1 MVPAPSFDLCLC
13 SFLTTITTPPFP
25 PPPAA
30 YPPSLP
36 TPITFPQSLTCR
48 CSSRCSLPA
57 RRRSLPPTHSHH
69 ILNSSFLPLA
79 PQIIPPLLTSLLP
92 LTALQMFQSLLC
104 LLSVGPSLPPNHSM
118 PTERL
123 NRTFPSLLHPPSSS
137 PSLLSSSSSSS
148 SPSSAASPTA
158 SKPPSPAPLI
168 FQYTFPLTNTS
179 LDFLHS
185 DFLTVLESAP
195 SHAPGQSDTPSPDTP
210 PASMAVPDTPNP
222 LLTKNMPEGTNNSS
236 ITATNIVASFGSS
249 SNAGIGRSLLTDTS
263 ETTQEPGSD
272 GLNAVELGSDRSG
285 AAKPSSEGLGAVRVV
300 RLDAWAAYV
309 VAAQPHVLVIHT
321 GGAWVGLQQRWQ
333 EHRARIHASQEGQKG
348 QEGQEE
354 GQKGQKGQEGQEGQE
369 GQSAANESK
378 VFAAVAG
385 KGVEGGMREEKVG
398 AEGKVEVGGGKG
410 KAGGGKG
417 EPGGGKGEVG
427 GGNWKAGGGK
437 GEPGGGKGEVGGGKG
452 KAGGGNGEPGGG
464 KGEVGGGKGKA
475 GGGKGEA
482 GGGTGGN
489 GGGNKGTGEKAKGKG
504 GGKKGNG
511 GEKRGNGGEK
521 KGSGGEKKGS
531 GGENR
536 GNGGENRGNGGENRG
551 NGGENKGNGG
561 GNRGNGGENRGN
573 GGENKGNGGEKKG
586 NGGGKK
592 GNGGG
597 KKGNGGGKKGNSGGN
612 GVDGWKNKGSGGGNQ
627 GNGGGNQGNG
637 GGSKEAGQG
646 NDGGN
651 GGKGGGSKEVGQGNQ
666 GNGAGRKGNSVGDN
680 KISAGNKGNGGMALG
695 DNSKAGQKGGGTG
708 KQAGS
713 EMKKAG
719 GKGES
724 SGDKAKEKRK
734 AVAETASGGGGG
746 DTTSGS
752 QTDPFAG
759 GELRMGDFGNMSI
772 LDGMDGADEA
782 GLLGSTD
789 GSDAAEGGSG
799 EAVGGSKLEEG
810 DVRLEE
816 GEQQTG
822 GSFMAD
828 EADIVLEEMSE
839 VSSSVGR
846 GSFLDEDRA
855 VENDEVPEQQ
865 QQGGSVMADEAD
877 QVQEE
882 MSEGR
887 LSEGEVMPSVKQVTF
902 DEEGEAA
909 KEDAVQEKDNE
920 SHIVTGAE
928 NDEEVRGEDVH
939 NEAANKGDES
949 PGGPS
954 VLPPNLL
961 DSVDFLDP
969 VAAFTKTLRMLHHFL
984 SSQPTAE
991 SLPTF
996 FLGLPR
1002 EHYFRADE
1010 DNSSSLCLPD
1020 DATCRKYGQCSGNL
1034 RPREWLEEGG
1044 EEQAHQ
1050 QRWQRW
1056 RWRQERERRE
1066 REKGPNRCRYA
1077 TTSWQDA
1084 VGGPKRRRYA
1094 TTSWQDAVGGGSS
1107 GGGGAGAG
1115 AEGAGAAAGGGG
1127 GSGGEGG
1134 AGGTGGGARKG
1145 VYHCNYCH
1153 RDVTGEVRVKC
1164 AACVDFDLCAECF
1177 SVGAAA
1183 HPHSASHPYH
1193 VMDTMSF
1200 PLVHEDWTADEEML
1214 LLEALEMYGMGNW
1227 GEIAE
1232 HVGSKSK
1239 TQCHDHYLYDY
1250 LLSPTG
1256 PLPDLSRLR
1265 TQADTEAAK
1274 AAMEEQE
1281 AVETAARAQEAVL
1294 FNVPVV
1300 KPESGSKADEAA
1312 APITSGYNTKRN
1324 EFDPEYDNEA
1334 EAPLAELEFKES
1346 DSSVDRQLKIKMLHI
1361 YYSRL
1366 EERSRRKAFILER
1379 GLLDPRRVDGTI
1391 RPESTT
1397 GSRGR
1402 CRGALGA
1409 GAELDTGAEAAR
1421 QSGRSPGEA
1430 CGSSE
1435 VAPSSSADFE
1445 CGGARG
1451 AGAELDTGSE
1461 TERHSGR
1468 AAEHEGLVQS
1478 LTQAQRLRDRVA
1490 VLQELRAAG
1499 CKSLAEGRRFI
1510 QAHYKDNPTAAAA
1523 AIACLPPSATAAP
1536 IACLPPSA
1544 TGGVCTLRHGCTHS
1558 NQHST
1563 ISKRSLLPI
1572 TSCSIFPAPMPRLFF
1587 NPLPLFPHPLWSF
1600 GTCAT
1605 AISTASSGGASAA
1618 LDISSHPGCDL
1629 LSAKERELCTHM
1641 RLLPAHYLRAKQ
1653 VILLQAAVSGRAVI
1667 LQQAA
1672 LSGGT
1677 ISRAAVHQLFRLPSA
1692 TTDGMFLAFSPYI
1705 PRSPLPHLNRLLLGA
1720 NWIAEAGGSG
1730 TGGGGMGGAMGGAM
1744 GGGMVKQEG
1753 M

>member
-1 MVPAPSFDLCLC
+1 MPWVMLHLSTSSHPHFRALRFNHTPVEALSAAAGEKGQGSGGEGGGKVGGIVGGSGWGVRKGEVWRPRRGEGVCELGRGDWQMEREGYPLNGRTGFDYLHFAWRESECAHPFTLTHAPLSHPHLQPQENGRTDFDYLHFAWRESDCAH
-13 SFLTTITTPPFP
+13 PFTRFR
-25 PPPAA
+25 ADRFFEA
-30 YPPSLP
+30 
-36 TPITFPQSLTCR
+36 FQN
-48 CSSRCSLPA
+48 
-57 RRRSLPPTHSHH
+57 RRIVFVGDST
-69 ILNSSFLPLA
+69 
-79 PQIIPPLLTSLLP
+79 LLS
-92 LTALQMFQSLLC
+92 MFQSLLC
-104 LLSVGPSLPPNHSM
+104 LLSV
-118 PTERL
+118 
-123 NRTFPSLLHPPSSS
+123 
-137 PSLLSSSSSSS
+137 
-148 SPSSAASPTA
+148 
-158 SKPPSPAPLI
+158 
-168 FQYTFPLTNTS
+168 
-179 LDFLHS
+179 
-185 DFLTVLESAP
+185 
-195 SHAPGQSDTPSPDTP
+195 
-210 PASMAVPDTPNP
+210 
-222 LLTKNMPEGTNNSS
+222 
-236 ITATNIVASFGSS
+236 
-249 SNAGIGRSLLTDTS
+249 
-263 ETTQEPGSD
+263 GSD

-348 QEGQEE
+348 QEGQE
-354 GQKGQKGQEGQEGQE
+354 GQE

-398 AEGKVEVGGGKG
+398 AEGKVEVGGGKR

-427 GGNWKAGGGK
+427 GENWKAGGGK
-437 GEPGGGKGEVGGGKG
+437 GEPGGGKGE
-452 KAGGGNGEPGGG
+452 PGGG
-464 KGEVGGGKGKA
+464 KRGGWLVGEKGKA
-475 GGGKGEA
+475 GGGKGEP

-573 GGENKGNGGEKKG
+573 GGENKGNGRENRGNGGENKGNGGEKKGNGGGKKG

-612 GVDGWKNKGSGGGNQ
+612 GVDGWKNKGSGGGKQGNGGGYQGNGGGYQ

-680 KISAGNKGNGGMALG
+680 KISAGSKGNGGMALG

-734 AVAETASGGGGG
+734 AVAEVQKTGKGQGKQGEGKRQKVGEKVEEGVMKQGGDNGGQTASGGGGG

-759 GELRMGDFGNMSI
+759 GELRMGDFGDDDAILQGNMSI

-782 GLLGSTD
+782 GSLGSMD

-816 GEQQTG
+816 EEQQTG

-839 VSSSVGR
+839 ASSSVGR
-846 GSFLDEDRA
+846 GSFLDEDRP
-855 VENDEVPEQQ
+855 VENDEVPEQQQ

-882 MSEGR
+882 MSQGR
-887 LSEGEVMPSVKQVTF
+887 LSEGEVMPSVNQVTF

-920 SHIVTGAE
+920 SHVVTGAE
-928 NDEEVRGEDVH
+928 NDKEVRGEDVH
-939 NEAANKGDES
+939 NEAANKEDES

-1002 EHYFRADE
+1002 EHYFRADQG
-1010 DNSSSLCLPD
+1010 NHTSLCLPD
-1020 DATCRKYGQCSGNL
+1020 DVTCSGPMG
-1034 RPREWLEEGG
+1034 RSRGAG
-1044 EEQAHQ
+1044 EEDHAPSGGSRTLWAGGAGFASFLSTPHLPFFPLTLSSANP
-1050 QRWQRW
+1050 
-1056 RWRQERERRE
+1056 
-1066 REKGPNRCRYA
+1066 PNSHAPFSFPR
-1077 TTSWQDA
+1077 
-1084 VGGPKRRRYA
+1084 PKRRRYA

-1115 AEGAGAAAGGGG
+1115 GEGAGAAAGGGG
-1127 GSGGEGG
+1127 GGPGGGGG

-1183 HPHSASHPYH
+1183 HTALCLPP
-1193 VMDTMSF
+1193 DTMSF

-1281 AVETAARAQEAVL
+1281 AAETAARAQEAVL

-1300 KPESGSKADEAA
+1300 KRCWCGAKHNEFDPEYDTQAEAPLCASSYLSPRSPPPLLPSSPPVLLLPSSPPLQARTQHQGGRHCLSANNSGFNAKHNEPDPGAKGDDAGAPITSGYNTKRNDLDPECDSGAEAPPLPEPSTKTDDTA
-1312 APITSGYNTKRN
+1312 TPITSGYNTKRN

-1334 EAPLAELEFKES
+1334 EAPLAELEFKDS

-1361 YYSRL
+1361 YYSRCAWFVLRMSQRSTVAYSARLAELEFKQSDSSVDRQLKIKMLHIDYSRL

-1391 RPESTT
+1391 RPESTS

-1402 CRGALGA
+1402 VRDRDRTDEQHKREDGVEQGGEREGGTLG
-1409 GAELDTGAEAAR
+1409 EVGAEAGEGGVEKGEGGGKRGGKRGGGGERRRSKEEREMFLRCRVFAR
-1421 QSGRSPGEA
+1421 FL
-1430 CGSSE
+1430 
-1435 VAPSSSADFE
+1435 SAE
-1445 CGGARG
+1445 
-1451 AGAELDTGSE
+1451 
-1461 TERHSGR
+1461 
-1468 AAEHEGLVQS
+1468 EHEGLVQS

-1490 VLQELRAAG
+1490 VLQEYEGLVQSLMQAQRMRDRVAVLQSRAAG
-1499 CKSLAEGRRFI
+1499 AEWGWCRVGLV
-1510 QAHYKDNPTAAAA
+1510 Q
-1523 AIACLPPSATAAP
+1523 
-1536 IACLPPSA
+1536 
-1544 TGGVCTLRHGCTHS
+1544 
-1558 NQHST
+1558 
-1563 ISKRSLLPI
+1563 
-1572 TSCSIFPAPMPRLFF
+1572 
-1587 NPLPLFPHPLWSF
+1587 
-1600 GTCAT
+1600 
-1605 AISTASSGGASAA
+1605 SGAGAEWGWCRVG
-1618 LDISSHPGCDL
+1618 LV
-1629 LSAKERELCTHM
+1629 
-1641 RLLPAHYLRAKQ
+1641 Q
-1653 VILLQAAVSGRAVI
+1653 SGA
-1667 LQQAA
+1667 
-1672 LSGGT
+1672 
-1677 ISRAAVHQLFRLPSA
+1677 
-1692 TTDGMFLAFSPYI
+1692 
-1705 PRSPLPHLNRLLLGA
+1705 GA
-1720 NWIAEAGGSG
+1720 EWGWCR
-1730 TGGGGMGGAMGGAM
+1730 
-1744 GGGMVKQEG
+1744 V
-1753 M
+1753 

>member
-1 MVPAPSFDLCLC
+1 MPWVMLHLSTSSHPHFRALSFNH
-13 SFLTTITTPPFP
+13 TPVK
-25 PPPAA
+25 
-30 YPPSLP
+30 
-36 TPITFPQSLTCR
+36 
-48 CSSRCSLPA
+48 
-57 RRRSLPPTHSHH
+57 
-69 ILNSSFLPLA
+69 
-79 PQIIPPLLTSLLP
+79 
-92 LTALQMFQSLLC
+92 AL
-104 LLSVGPSLPPNHSM
+104 
-118 PTERL
+118 
-123 NRTFPSLLHPPSSS
+123 
-137 PSLLSSSSSSS
+137 
-148 SPSSAASPTA
+148 SAAAGEKGQGSGGEGGGKVGGIVGGSGWGVRKGEVWRPRRGEGVCELGRGDSQMEREGYPLYAAEDCPFISGTFNCLVRREDETTA
-158 SKPPSPAPLI
+158 ARTLTISALPGGRTNFKYLHFAWRESECAHPFTLTPAPLSHPHLQPQENGRTDFDYLHFAWRESECAHPFTRFRADCFFEA
-168 FQYTFPLTNTS
+168 FQNRRIVFVGDST
-179 LDFLHS
+179 
-185 DFLTVLESAP
+185 
-195 SHAPGQSDTPSPDTP
+195 
-210 PASMAVPDTPNP
+210 
-222 LLTKNMPEGTNNSS
+222 LLP
-236 ITATNIVASFGSS
+236 
-249 SNAGIGRSLLTDTS
+249 
-263 ETTQEPGSD
+263 EPGSD

-333 EHRARIHASQEGQKG
+333 EHRAPIHASQEEQKG

-354 GQKGQKGQEGQEGQE
+354 GQKGQEGQE

-385 KGVEGGMREEKVG
+385 KGVEGGMREEKLG
-398 AEGKVEVGGGKG
+398 AEGKVEAGGGKGKAGGGNGEPGGGKGEVGGGKG

-427 GGNWKAGGGK
+427 GGKGKAGGGK

-464 KGEVGGGKGKA
+464 KGEVGQGKGKA

-489 GGGNKGTGEKAKGKG
+489 GGGDKGMGEKAKGKG

-521 KGSGGEKKGS
+521 KGSGREKKGS

-597 KKGNGGGKKGNSGGN
+597 KKGNSGGN
-612 GVDGWKNKGSGGGNQ
+612 GVDGRKNKGSGGGNQ
-627 GNGGGNQGNG
+627 GNGGGYQGNG
-637 GGSKEAGQG
+637 GGSKEVVEEGVMKQG
-646 NDGGN
+646 GDN
-651 GGKGGGSKEVGQGNQ
+651 GGQ
-666 GNGAGRKGNSVGDN
+666 
-680 KISAGNKGNGGMALG
+680 
-695 DNSKAGQKGGGTG
+695 
-708 KQAGS
+708 
-713 EMKKAG
+713 
-719 GKGES
+719 
-724 SGDKAKEKRK
+724 
-734 AVAETASGGGGG
+734 TASGGGGG

-752 QTDPFAG
+752 QTDPLAG
-759 GELRMGDFGNMSI
+759 GELRMGDFGDDDAILQGDSNMSI
-772 LDGMDGADEA
+772 LDGMDCADEA
-782 GLLGSTD
+782 GSLGSMD

-810 DVRLEE
+810 DVRLE

-839 VSSSVGR
+839 ASSSVGR

-865 QQGGSVMADEAD
+865 QQGGSVMADKGD

-887 LSEGEVMPSVKQVTF
+887 LSEGEVMPSVNQVTF

-909 KEDAVQEKDNE
+909 KEDPVQEKDNE
-920 SHIVTGAE
+920 SHVVTGAE

-939 NEAANKGDES
+939 HEAANKEDES

-969 VAAFTKTLRMLHHFL
+969 VAAFTKTLPPGEPCVIPPDLLASVDFLDPVSAFTKTLRMLHHFL

-1002 EHYFRADE
+1002 EHYFRADQG
-1010 DNSSSLCLPD
+1010 NHTSLCLPD
-1020 DATCRKYGQCSGNL
+1020 DATCKENGQCNL
-1034 RPREWLEEGG
+1034 FSRPREWLEEGG
-1044 EEQAHQ
+1044 EEHAHQ

-1066 REKGPNRCRYA
+1066 RRREWVQSSVGQMERVVEREIGMGDRVVLLQAGGLTDARVDAHVGSSLPAEMHQSVAAMPPQAGRTPWGEGSSGGRFSPSHRQFPPQNPLSPLPPVAFSFRRPKRRRYA
-1077 TTSWQDA
+1077 TTTSTSPSLSPPLPSPLPFPLPSPSPSPSPSPR
-1084 VGGPKRRRYA
+1084 PKRRRYA

-1115 AEGAGAAAGGGG
+1115 GEGAGAAAGGRG
-1127 GSGGEGG
+1127 GSGGGGG

-1214 LLEALEMYGMGNW
+1214 LLE
-1227 GEIAE
+1227 
-1232 HVGSKSK
+1232 
-1239 TQCHDHYLYDY
+1239 
-1250 LLSPTG
+1250 
-1256 PLPDLSRLR
+1256 
-1265 TQADTEAAK
+1265 
-1274 AAMEEQE
+1274 
-1281 AVETAARAQEAVL
+1281 
-1294 FNVPVV
+1294 
-1300 KPESGSKADEAA
+1300 
-1312 APITSGYNTKRN
+1312 
-1324 EFDPEYDNEA
+1324 
-1334 EAPLAELEFKES
+1334 
-1346 DSSVDRQLKIKMLHI
+1346 
-1361 YYSRL
+1361 
-1366 EERSRRKAFILER
+1366 
-1379 GLLDPRRVDGTI
+1379 
-1391 RPESTT
+1391 
-1397 GSRGR
+1397 
-1402 CRGALGA
+1402 
-1409 GAELDTGAEAAR
+1409 
-1421 QSGRSPGEA
+1421 
-1430 CGSSE
+1430 
-1435 VAPSSSADFE
+1435 
-1445 CGGARG
+1445 
-1451 AGAELDTGSE
+1451 
-1461 TERHSGR
+1461 
-1468 AAEHEGLVQS
+1468 
-1478 LTQAQRLRDRVA
+1478 
-1490 VLQELRAAG
+1490 ELRAAG

-1510 QAHYKDNPTAAAA
+1510 QAHYKDNPAAA
-1523 AIACLPPSATAAP
+1523 AIACLPPS
-1536 IACLPPSA
+1536 
-1544 TGGVCTLRHGCTHS
+1544 
-1558 NQHST
+1558 
-1563 ISKRSLLPI
+1563 
-1572 TSCSIFPAPMPRLFF
+1572 
-1587 NPLPLFPHPLWSF
+1587 
-1600 GTCAT
+1600 AT

-1629 LSAKERELCTHM
+1629 LSPKSM
-1641 RLLPAHYLRAKQ
+1641 
-1653 VILLQAAVSGRAVI
+1653 LQSK
-1667 LQQAA
+1667 
-1672 LSGGT
+1672 
-1677 ISRAAVHQLFRLPSA
+1677 
-1692 TTDGMFLAFSPYI
+1692 
-1705 PRSPLPHLNRLLLGA
+1705 PLPFLTTSLLSSL
-1720 NWIAEAGGSG
+1720 
-1730 TGGGGMGGAMGGAM
+1730 
-1744 GGGMVKQEG
+1744 
-1753 M
+1753 

>member
-1 MVPAPSFDLCLC
+1 MPWVMLHLSTSSHPHFRALRFNHTPVEALSAAAGEKGQGSGGEGGGKVGGIVGGSGWGVRKGEVWRPRRGEGVCELGRGDWQMEREGYPLNGRTGFDYLHFAWRESECAHPFTLTHAPLSHPHLQPQENGRTDFDYLHFAWRESDCAH
-13 SFLTTITTPPFP
+13 PFTRFR
-25 PPPAA
+25 ADRFFEA
-30 YPPSLP
+30 
-36 TPITFPQSLTCR
+36 FQN
-48 CSSRCSLPA
+48 
-57 RRRSLPPTHSHH
+57 RRIVFVGDST
-69 ILNSSFLPLA
+69 
-79 PQIIPPLLTSLLP
+79 LLS
-92 LTALQMFQSLLC
+92 MFQSLLC

-137 PSLLSSSSSSS
+137 PSLLSSYSSSPLTSSSSS
-148 SPSSAASPTA
+148 SSAASPAGSKSQA
-158 SKPPSPAPLI
+158 STPLV
-168 FQYTFPLTNTS
+168 FQYTFPHANTS
-179 LDFLHS
+179 LDFFHS

-195 SHAPGQSDTPSPDTP
+195 SHAPGQSDTPAPDTP

-222 LLTKNMPEGTNNSS
+222 SLTKNMHEGINNSS
-236 ITATNIVASFGSS
+236 INATNIVASFGSS

-348 QEGQEE
+348 QEGQE
-354 GQKGQKGQEGQEGQE
+354 GQE

-398 AEGKVEVGGGKG
+398 AEGKVEVGGGKR

-427 GGNWKAGGGK
+427 GGNWKAGGGKGEPGGGK

-475 GGGKGEA
+475 GGGKGEP

-573 GGENKGNGGEKKG
+573 GGENKGNGRENRGNGGENKGNGGEKKGNGGGKKG

-612 GVDGWKNKGSGGGNQ
+612 GVDGWKNKGSGGGKQGNGGGYQGNGGGYQ

-680 KISAGNKGNGGMALG
+680 KISAGSKGNGGMALG

-734 AVAETASGGGGG
+734 AVAEVQKTGGRGGGGGKVERLRKAGGQKGIKEGERRRWEKQEPGSGGQGKQGKGQKRQGKGQGKQGEGKRQKVGEKVEEGVMKQGGDNGGQTASGGGGG

-759 GELRMGDFGNMSI
+759 GELRMGDFGDDDAILQGDSIENDSSSSGSSVSNSSNSTTSNGFTTSSPGSTTSNVQSSNNKSLSNLSINPSNIGSGGARDSHKEGRKGGERSKRGRGRIGKWLWRHRHLLSFPESTESVHREDDESDSFRSHMPLILTPMPHVDSPASAGNMSI

-782 GLLGSTD
+782 GSLGSMD

-816 GEQQTG
+816 EEQQTG

-839 VSSSVGR
+839 ASSSVGR
-846 GSFLDEDRA
+846 GSFLDEDRP
-855 VENDEVPEQQ
+855 VENDEVPEQQQ

-882 MSEGR
+882 MSQGR
-887 LSEGEVMPSVKQVTF
+887 LSEGEVMPSVNQVTF

-920 SHIVTGAE
+920 SHVVTGAE
-928 NDEEVRGEDVH
+928 NDKEVRGEDVH
-939 NEAANKGDES
+939 NEAANKEDES

-1002 EHYFRADE
+1002 EHYFRADQG
-1010 DNSSSLCLPD
+1010 NHTSLCLPD
-1020 DATCRKYGQCSGNL
+1020 DVTCKENGQCSL
-1034 RPREWLEEGG
+1034 FSRPREWLEEGG

-1066 REKGPNRCRYA
+1066 RRREWVH
-1077 TTSWQDA
+1077 SS
-1084 VGGPKRRRYA
+1084 VGQMERVVEREIGMGDRVVLL
-1094 TTSWQDAVGGGSS
+1094 Q
-1107 GGGGAGAG
+1107 
-1115 AEGAGAAAGGGG
+1115 AGGL
-1127 GSGGEGG
+1127 
-1134 AGGTGGGARKG
+1134 TDAR
-1145 VYHCNYCH
+1145 
-1153 RDVTGEVRVKC
+1153 
-1164 AACVDFDLCAECF
+1164 VDA
-1177 SVGAAA
+1177 
-1183 HPHSASHPYH
+1183 
-1193 VMDTMSF
+1193 
-1200 PLVHEDWTADEEML
+1200 
-1214 LLEALEMYGMGNW
+1214 
-1227 GEIAE
+1227 
-1232 HVGSKSK
+1232 HVGSS
-1239 TQCHDHYLYDY
+1239 
-1250 LLSPTG
+1250 
-1256 PLPDLSRLR
+1256 LPAEMRVGETKKEDCSHFCVPGVPDTWNEMLVAALR
-1265 TQADTEAAK
+1265 
-1274 AAMEEQE
+1274 
-1281 AVETAARAQEAVL
+1281 
-1294 FNVPVV
+1294 
-1300 KPESGSKADEAA
+1300 
-1312 APITSGYNTKRN
+1312 
-1324 EFDPEYDNEA
+1324 
-1334 EAPLAELEFKES
+1334 
-1346 DSSVDRQLKIKMLHI
+1346 
-1361 YYSRL
+1361 
-1366 EERSRRKAFILER
+1366 
-1379 GLLDPRRVDGTI
+1379 
-1391 RPESTT
+1391 
-1397 GSRGR
+1397 
-1402 CRGALGA
+1402 
-1409 GAELDTGAEAAR
+1409 
-1421 QSGRSPGEA
+1421 
-1430 CGSSE
+1430 
-1435 VAPSSSADFE
+1435 
-1445 CGGARG
+1445 
-1451 AGAELDTGSE
+1451 
-1461 TERHSGR
+1461 
-1468 AAEHEGLVQS
+1468 
-1478 LTQAQRLRDRVA
+1478 
-1490 VLQELRAAG
+1490 LQEMM
-1499 CKSLAEGRRFI
+1499 
-1510 QAHYKDNPTAAAA
+1510 T
-1523 AIACLPPSATAAP
+1523 
-1536 IACLPPSA
+1536 
-1544 TGGVCTLRHGCTHS
+1544 
-1558 NQHST
+1558 
-1563 ISKRSLLPI
+1563 
-1572 TSCSIFPAPMPRLFF
+1572 
-1587 NPLPLFPHPLWSF
+1587 
-1600 GTCAT
+1600 
-1605 AISTASSGGASAA
+1605 
-1618 LDISSHPGCDL
+1618 
-1629 LSAKERELCTHM
+1629 
-1641 RLLPAHYLRAKQ
+1641 
-1653 VILLQAAVSGRAVI
+1653 
-1667 LQQAA
+1667 
-1672 LSGGT
+1672 
-1677 ISRAAVHQLFRLPSA
+1677 
-1692 TTDGMFLAFSPYI
+1692 
-1705 PRSPLPHLNRLLLGA
+1705 
-1720 NWIAEAGGSG
+1720 
-1730 TGGGGMGGAMGGAM
+1730 
-1744 GGGMVKQEG
+1744 
-1753 M
+1753 